1 MTDDRSDSSDKFRE
15 FVKKTARL
23 LVPED
28 DVEDM
33 RERRKQAADAAGC
46 PVEDVADEDV
56 IVNADDEFLCSETLA
71 LWRLIRE
78 ARELLT
84 RSGGKAS
91 ASDEEAP

>member
-1 MTDDRSDSSDKFRE
+1 MTEDGSNSSEKFRE

-33 RERRKQAADAAGC
+33 RERRKQAVDATGC
-46 PVEDVADEDV
+46 REEVADEDV
-56 IVNADDEFLCSETLA
+56 IVNANDEFLCGEALT

-78 ARELLT
+78 ARELLD
-84 RSGGKAS
+84 SFGGQAS
-91 ASDEEAP
+91 VSDEEAP

>member
-15 FVKKTARL
+15 FIKKMARL

-33 RERRKQAADAAGC
+33 CERRRLAAYETGC
-46 PVEDVADEDV
+46 PAEEVTDEDV
-56 IVNADDEFLCSETLA
+56 IANADEEFLCSETLT

-78 ARELLT
+78 SRELLKS
-84 RSGGKAS
+84 SGA
-91 ASDEEAP
+91 

>member
-1 MTDDRSDSSDKFRE
+1 MTEDRSDSSDKFRE

-28 DVEDM
+28 DVEEM
-33 RERRKQAADAAGC
+33 WERRKQAADATGC
-46 PVEDVADEDV
+46 PIEEVADEDV
-56 IVNADDEFLCSETLA
+56 IADADDEFLCGETLT

-84 RSGGKAS
+84 RSGGEAS
-91 ASDEEAP
+91 LSDEEAP